1 MAASRRYE
9 NYTRRNVSA
18 DGRRLT
24 NTYIDGN
31 VVRHMQAVP
40 EQQQPQRERQRQ
52 QRRSA
57 SIHAKRNREKALRI
71 NMPYVVF
78 LAAASIA
85 TVFVCI
91 NFLQLQSQGINYRN
105 TIAALESRLSNMKLA
120 NDNAY
125 ENAISSV
132 NMEDVK
138 DIAINQLGMVYANE
152 GQIITYSSQEGDYI
166 RQYSE
171 IPTE

>member
-1 MAASRRYE
+1 MAASRNYD
-9 NYTRRNVSA
+9 NYTRRTVSTS
-18 DGRRLT
+18 GRRMT

-31 VVRHMQAVP
+31 VVRHVQAVP
-40 EQQQPQRERQRQ
+40 QQRPQQERQQR

-57 SIHAKRNREKALRI
+57 SVNAKRNREKALRM

-85 TVFVCI
+85 TVFVCV

-105 TIAALESRLSNMKLA
+105 QIATLESRLSSMKLA

-132 NMEDVK
+132 NMEEVK
-138 DIAINQLGMVYANE
+138 DIAVNELGMVYANE
-152 GQIITYSSQEGDYI
+152 GQVITYSSREGDYI

>member
-1 MAASRRYE
+1 MAASHRYD
-9 NYTRRNVSA
+9 NYTRRTMQT
-18 DGRRLT
+18 DRRRLT

-31 VVRHMQAVP
+31 VVRHVEAMP
-40 EQQQPQRERQRQ
+40 QQPQRERQER

-57 SIHAKRNREKALRI
+57 SIHARRNREKALRM

-91 NFLQLQSQGINYRN
+91 NYLKLQSQGVTYRKQI
-105 TIAALESRLSNMKLA
+105 TSLETTLSNMRLA

-125 ENAISSV
+125 ENAVSSV
-132 NMEDVK
+132 SMEEIK
-138 DIAINQLGMVYANE
+138 DIAINQLGMTYASE
-152 GQIITYSSQEGDYI
+152 GQVITYSSQEGDYI

>member
-9 NYTRRNVSA
+9 NYTRKTMPA
-18 DGRRLT
+18 QGRRLT

-31 VVRHMQAVP
+31 VVRRVQEVP
-40 EQQQPQRERQRQ
+40 QQPQRERLER

-57 SIHAKRNREKALRI
+57 SINAKRNREKALRV

-85 TVFVCI
+85 TVCVCV
-91 NFLQLQSQGINYRN
+91 NFLQLQSQSVNYRKEI
-105 TIAALESRLSNMKLA
+105 TLLETTLSNMRLA

-125 ENAISSV
+125 ENAVSSV
-132 NMEDVK
+132 NMEEIK
-138 DIAINQLGMVYANE
+138 EIAVNQLGMTYASE
-152 GQIITYSSQEGDYI
+152 GQVVTYSRREGDYI

>member
-1 MAASRRYE
+1 MAASRTYD
-9 NYTRRNVSA
+9 NYTRRSA
-18 DGRRLT
+18 SASGRRMT

-31 VVRHMQAVP
+31 VVRHVQAVP
-40 EQQQPQRERQRQ
+40 QQQPQRERQRQ

-57 SIHAKRNREKALRI
+57 SVHAKRNREKALRV

-105 TIAALESRLSNMKLA
+105 EIAALESRLSNMKLA

-125 ENAISSV
+125 ENAVSSV
-132 NMEDVK
+132 NMEVVK

-152 GQIITYSSQEGDYI
+152 GQVITYSSQEGDYI
-166 RQYSE
+166 RQYGE

>member
-1 MAASRRYE
+1 MAASREYN
-9 NYTRRNVSA
+9 NYIRTASDNR
-18 DGRRLT
+18 RRLT

-31 VVRHMQAVP
+31 VVRRVQAVP
-40 EQQQPQRERQRQ
+40 QQQPERQRQ

-57 SIHAKRNREKALRI
+57 SVHAKRNREKALRM

-78 LAAASIA
+78 LAVASIA

-91 NFLQLQSQGINYRN
+91 NFLQLQAQGITYRN
-105 TIAALESRLSNMKLA
+105 EIARLESRLSTMKLA

-132 NMEDVK
+132 NMEEVK
-138 DIAINQLGMVYANE
+138 DIAINELGMVYADE
-152 GQIITYSSQEGDYI
+152 GQVITYSRQEGDYI
-166 RQYSE
+166 RQYRE

>member
-1 MAASRRYE
+1 MAASRRYD
-9 NYTRRNVSA
+9 NYTRRTVSA

-31 VVRHMQAVP
+31 VVRRVQEMP
-40 EQQQPQRERQRQ
+40 QQQQERQRR

-57 SIHAKRNREKALRI
+57 SINAKRNREKALRM

-85 TVFVCI
+85 SVFVCI

-105 TIAALESRLSNMKLA
+105 EIAALESRLSMMRLA

-125 ENAISSV
+125 ENAISTV
-132 NMEDVK
+132 NMEEVK

-152 GQIITYSSQEGDYI
+152 GQVITYSSQEGDYI
-166 RQYSE
+166 RQYGE